1 MLNRIRAIAMKE
13 IRQLRRDRLTF
24 GMIVGIPLIQML
36 LFGYAINYDVR
47 GLAAAVVDEAQT
59 STSRALIADM
69 QATGVIEIQA
79 YGSSATD
86 LRRRLQAGEVSIGIY
101 IPPDF
106 ERRRIDRDRPLAQLL
121 VDGSEPTVENIAR
134 TFTAMTLPSR
144 AGMYATHQP
153 LFEVRTEYNP
163 EKRTAV
169 QIVPAL
175 IGVILSMT
183 MMMFTAVAIVRERER
198 GNLELL
204 ITTPASPFELMLG
217 KLLPYVFIGLI
228 QTTLILALGAL
239 LFNVPLNGSLGALYL
254 AALLF
259 IAATLTLGLLASTLA
274 QTQMQAFQMSFFVLL
289 PSILLS
295 GFMFPFDGM
304 PALAQWIAQVLP
316 LTHFIELVRG
326 IVLRGAGLGD
336 LLPPIYKLV
345 GFTALSLGLVT
356 LRFRKS
362 LD

>member
-1 MLNRIRAIAMKE
+1 MLARTLAIATKE

-36 LFGYAINYDVR
+36 LFGYAINFDVR
-47 GLAAAVVDEAQT
+47 GLSAAVVDEAQT
-59 STSRALIADM
+59 SMSRALVADM
-69 QATGVIEIQA
+69 QATGVIRVRE
-79 YGSSATD
+79 YSSSAGG
-86 LRRRLQAGEVSIGIY
+86 LRRRLQSGEVSIGIY
-101 IPPDF
+101 IPADF

-134 TFTAMTLPSR
+134 AFTAMPLPAR
-144 AGMYATHQP
+144 PGIYRTNQQQV
-153 LFEVRTEYNP
+153 FEVRTEYNP

-204 ITTPASPFELMLG
+204 ITTPASSFELMVG
-217 KLLPYVFIGLI
+217 KLVPYVFIGLI
-228 QTTLILALGAL
+228 QTTLVLALGAL
-239 LFNVPLNGSLGALYL
+239 LFNVPVNGSLWTLYL

-295 GFMFPFDGM
+295 GFVFPYEGM
-304 PALAQWIAQVLP
+304 PQAARWLAQLLP
-316 LTHFIELVRG
+316 LTHFVELVRG
-326 IVLRGAGLGD
+326 IVLRGAGLGE
-336 LLPPIYKLV
+336 LLAPVGKLV
-345 GFTALSLGLVT
+345 VFTALALT
-356 LRFRKS
+356 
-362 LD
+362 

>member
-1 MLNRIRAIAMKE
+1 LE
-13 IRQLRRDRLTF
+13 
-24 GMIVGIPLIQML
+24 
-36 LFGYAINYDVR
+36 
-47 GLAAAVVDEAQT
+47 AAVADEAQT
-59 STSRALIADM
+59 SLSRALIADM
-69 QATGVIEIQA
+69 QATGVIRVSEYA
-79 YGSSATD
+79 SSATD
-86 LRRRLQAGEVSIGIY
+86 LRRRLQAGDVTIGIY

-106 ERRRIDRDRPLAQLL
+106 ERRRLDRDRPLAQLL

-134 TFTAMTLPSR
+134 VFTAMPLPSR
-144 AGMYATHQP
+144 AGMYSTTQP
-153 LFEVRTEYNP
+153 MFEVRTEYNP

-204 ITTPASPFELMLG
+204 ITTPASSFELMIG
-217 KLLPYVFIGLI
+217 KLVPYVLIGLI
-228 QTTLILALGAL
+228 QTTLILVLGSL
-239 LFNVPLNGSLGALYL
+239 LFNVPVNGGVGALYL

-259 IAATLTLGLLASTLA
+259 IAATLALGLFASTLA

-295 GFMFPFDGM
+295 GFVFPFEGM
-304 PALAQWIAQVLP
+304 PPLARWIAQLLP
-316 LTHFIELVRG
+316 LTHFIDLVRG

-336 LLPPIYKLV
+336 LLVPIYKLIA
-345 GFTALSLGLVT
+345 FTVVALAIVT